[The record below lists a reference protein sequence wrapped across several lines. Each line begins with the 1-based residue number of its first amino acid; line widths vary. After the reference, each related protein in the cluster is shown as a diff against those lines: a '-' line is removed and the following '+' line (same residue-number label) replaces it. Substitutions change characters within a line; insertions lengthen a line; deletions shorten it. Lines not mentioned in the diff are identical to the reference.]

1 MDFRAKKVI
10 VSVTSDLVTDQRVHR
25 TAITLREQGAIVTLV
40 GRKMSGSLGMSSR
53 AYRTV
58 RFSLPFEKGPL
69 FYAAYNIRLF
79 FFLLFKKYD
88 FLVAN
93 DLDTL
98 PASFLISRLKGRPL
112 VYDSHEFFT
121 EVPELINRPFVRGFW
136 LRIERWILPRLKSMI
151 TVNDSIANEY
161 RKRYGINVSVVRNI
175 PLTNNFE
182 ENEFLVPSTRN
193 EMGLPENKII
203 FILQGAG
210 INVQRGAEE
219 LVEAMQ
225 YVNNAL
231 LLIVGG
237 GDVFETLKKTV
248 IVLQLTDKVK
258 FMDKVPQ
265 QKLRRITRLADFGL
279 TLDKDTNLNYRYSL
293 PNKLFDY
300 IHAGLPVIASDLP
313 EIRRII
319 DRYEIGAIIP
329 SHEPKSIAAVMNHAI
344 SDEAANAMWKQNLKK
359 AAGELTWESER
370 ETLLSVF
377 NHAVRS

>member
-10 VSVTSDLVTDQRVHR
+10 VSVVSDLVTDQRVHR
-25 TAITLREQGAIVTLV
+25 TALTLREQGAIVTLV

-53 AYRTV
+53 AYRTL
-58 RFSLPFEKGPL
+58 RFSLPFETGPL

-79 FFLLFKKYD
+79 FFLLFNKCD

-98 PASFLISRLKGRPL
+98 PANFLISKLKRCPL

-121 EVPELINRPFVRGFW
+121 EVPELVHRPFIRKFW
-136 LRIERWILPRLKSMI
+136 LLIERFILPRLSAMV
-151 TVNDSIANEY
+151 TVNESIANEY
-161 RKRYGINVSVVRNI
+161 RQRYGIDVKVVRNI

-182 ENEFLVPSTRN
+182 ESDFLQPTTRADF
-193 EMGLPENKII
+193 GLPEDKIV

-210 INVQRGAEE
+210 INVDRGAEE

-225 YVNNAL
+225 FVENHL

-237 GDVFETLKKTV
+237 GDVVETLKKTV
-248 IVLQLTDKVK
+248 VVLNLSHQVIFIPK
-258 FMDKVPQ
+258 MAQ
-265 QKLRRITRLADFGL
+265 QKLRRITRLADFGI

-313 EIRRII
+313 EIRRIV
-319 DRYEIGAIIP
+319 DGYKIGVIVP
-329 SHEPKSIAAVMNHAI
+329 SHEPSVIAGILNRVA
-344 SDEAANAMWKQNLKK
+344 SDQSLMSMWKENLNK
-359 AAGELTWESER
+359 AAAELTWDRER
-370 ETLLSVF
+370 DVLLSVF
-377 NHAVRS
+377 KHAG

>member
-1 MDFRAKKVI
+1 MDFRAKRVI
-10 VSVTSDLVTDQRVHR
+10 VSVVSDLVTDQRVHR
-25 TAITLREQGAIVTLV
+25 TAMTLREQGGVVTLV
-40 GRKMSGSLGMSSR
+40 GRKMKGSLGMSSR

-79 FFLLFKKYD
+79 FFLLFKKCD

-98 PASFLISRLKGRPL
+98 PANFLIARIKGCPL

-121 EVPELINRPFVRGFW
+121 EVPELINRPLVRGFW

-151 TVNDSIANEY
+151 TVNESIANEY
-161 RKRYGINVSVVRNI
+161 RKRYGIKVSVVRNI

-182 ENEFLVPSTRN
+182 ENEFLVPPTRN
-193 EMGLPENKII
+193 EMGLPENKTI

-237 GDVFETLKKTV
+237 GDVLETLKKTAV
-248 IVLQLTDKVK
+248 VLHLTDKIK
-258 FMDKVPQ
+258 FIDKVPQ

-319 DRYEIGAIIP
+319 DHYQIGTVIS
-329 SHEPKSIAAVMNHAI
+329 SHEPKHIAEAMNNAQ
-344 SDEAANAMWKQNLKK
+344 SNEAAKAIWKQNLKK
-359 AAGELTWESER
+359 AGAELTWESER
-370 ETLLSVF
+370 EILLSVF
-377 NHAVRS
+377 NNASRS

>member
-1 MDFRAKKVI
+1 MDFRAKKVF
-10 VSVTSDLVTDQRVHR
+10 VSVVSDLVTDQRVHR
-25 TAITLREQGAIVTLV
+25 TALTLREQGAIVTLV
-40 GRKMSGSLGMSSR
+40 GRKMSGSLKMAPR

-58 RFSLPFEKGPL
+58 RFSLLFEKGPL
-69 FYAAYNIRLF
+69 FYASYNIRLF
-79 FFLLFKKYD
+79 FFLLFNKCD

-98 PASFLISRLKGRPL
+98 PANFLIARLKGCPL
-112 VYDSHEFFT
+112 VYDSHEYFT
-121 EVPELINRPFVRGFW
+121 EVPELTNRPVVRRIW
-136 LRIERWILPRLKSMI
+136 LAIERWILPKLKTI
-151 TVNDSIANEY
+151 VTVNESIANEY
-161 RKRYGINVSVVRNI
+161 RNRYGIDVKVVRNI

-182 ENEFLVPSTRN
+182 ENDFFNPLTRADLK
-193 EMGLPENKII
+193 LPENKTI

-225 YVNNAL
+225 FVNDAL

-237 GDVFETLKKTV
+237 GDVIDDLKKSA
-248 IVLQLTDKVK
+248 IVLNLSGKVI

-265 QKLRRITRLADFGL
+265 QKLRRITRIADFGL

-319 DRYEIGAIIP
+319 DGYKIGVIIP
-329 SHEPKSIAAVMNHAI
+329 SHEPQAIASVLNKVIQDAATNAI
-344 SDEAANAMWKQNLKK
+344 WKENLKK
-359 AAGELTWESER
+359 AAVELTWDSER
-370 ETLLSVF
+370 EVLLSVF
-377 NHAVRS
+377 QNAR